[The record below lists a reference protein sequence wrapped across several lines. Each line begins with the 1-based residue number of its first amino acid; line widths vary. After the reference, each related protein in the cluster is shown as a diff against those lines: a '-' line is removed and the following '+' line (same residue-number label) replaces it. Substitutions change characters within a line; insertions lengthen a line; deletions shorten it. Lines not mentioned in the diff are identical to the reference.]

1 MINQYGSK
9 LDSLIN
15 HKMAPCWTQKI
26 WIQPAIHLELQVHG
40 QLACCSWLSA
50 WATST
55 TSSPSRTPVQRVWV
69 WDCVMPRGLLVN
81 VVSVELDHDCCH
93 CFFPDPLTVSSF
105 VGRISK
111 TMASRRK
118 PEDVALALFERGA
131 PKARCFRPRCFLTVW
146 MSQVWHH

>member
-1 MINQYGSK
+1 MANLLAALGFRPGQRPQPLRQVERLSSEFGSGIV
-9 LDSLIN
+9 SC
-15 HKMAPCWTQKI
+15 HVAY
-26 WIQPAIHLELQVHG
+26 
-40 QLACCSWLSA
+40 
-50 WATST
+50 
-55 TSSPSRTPVQRVWV
+55 
-69 WDCVMPRGLLVN
+69 LLVY

-131 PKARCFRPRCFLTVW
+131 PKARCFRPMCFLTV
-146 MSQVWHH
+146 